1 MTVAGARTA
10 PSHRRQGRPGGRSA
24 KPVVVA
30 RVTLSVES
38 IPLDVVSDCKVVA
51 DLEAHDIAPARRS
64 DLHVARRQRRR
75 DALVGLSVLVAA
87 LGTTVAVLDMIH

>member
-10 PSHRRQGRPGGRSA
+10 PSHRRIGRGGGRSA

-30 RVTLSVES
+30 RATLSVQS
-38 IPLDVVSDCKVVA
+38 GA
-51 DLEAHDIAPARRS
+51 LELVPGLAPAPEVRNAPPARRS
-64 DLHVARRQRRR
+64 DLHVARRLRRR

-87 LGTTVAVLDMIH
+87 LGTTVAVLDTFH

>member
-30 RVTLSVES
+30 RVTLSVQS
-38 IPLDVVSDCKVVA
+38 IPLELVGESELA
-51 DLEAHDIAPARRS
+51 PLLEVQDAPPARRS
-64 DLHVARRQRRR
+64 DLHAARRQRRR
-75 DALVGLSVLVAA
+75 DALVGLSVLFAA
-87 LGTTVAVLDMIH
+87 LGTTVAVLDTFH